1 MGLSQEH
8 RRTLVR
14 RVERQ
19 VAGRGISRREVED
32 AVERVARA
40 LDARAPSPASSSVPA
55 SDVACACGAHHAPD
69 SRALIAV
76 LAASSMPDLA
86 SRARQLLSAEGVEPR
101 TTATASAG
109 RHTVVTLGVAPSD
122 ERVIRSVAARLG
134 ASCSIQSREGTR

>member
-14 RVERQ
+14 QVERQ

-40 LDARAPSPASSSVPA
+40 LDARAPHPASSSVPA
-55 SDVACACGAHHAPD
+55 RGAACACGAQHAPD
-69 SRALIAV
+69 AHAIIAV

-86 SRARQLLSAEGVEPR
+86 SRARQLLAGEGVEPR
-101 TTATASAG
+101 AVAAASVG
-109 RHTVVTLGVAPSD
+109 RHTVVTLGLTPS
-122 ERVIRSVAARLG
+122 EEPAVRSIAARLG
-134 ASCSIQSREGTR
+134 ASCSIQPGEGTR